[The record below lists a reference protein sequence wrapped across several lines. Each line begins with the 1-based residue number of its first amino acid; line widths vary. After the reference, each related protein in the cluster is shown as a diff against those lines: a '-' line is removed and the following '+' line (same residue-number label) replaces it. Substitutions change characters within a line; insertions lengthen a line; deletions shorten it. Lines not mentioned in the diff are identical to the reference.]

1 MTIGTTQVW
10 VLPNPSGLNRATL
23 DKLVAAYRELDDA
36 TATPRPVAEEATF
49 PDGHLNAIKS
59 SPQGA
64 FNRL

>member
-36 TATPRPVAEEATF
+36 WRPAAVAERRLS

-59 SPQGA
+59 SRREL

>member
-1 MTIGTTQVW
+1 MW

-36 TATPRPVAEEATF
+36 PQPAASSGERRLS

-59 SPQGA
+59 SP
-64 FNRL
+64 

>member
-36 TATPRPVAEEATF
+36 RNPRPVAERGDF
-49 PDGHLNAIKS
+49 PDGHLNAIKA
-59 SPQGA
+59 PAGA